1 MSVGECVLV
10 STPSPR
16 PNVPSQLHY
25 QLTEQKLIP
34 LCVRTYS
41 LASLRSKMISTTP
54 KDVKEGRKLGVS
66 HALQPINI
74 YKNIFHTHGDTA
86 TAHSVVVSIRR

>member
-1 MSVGECVLV
+1 
-10 STPSPR
+10 
-16 PNVPSQLHY
+16 
-25 QLTEQKLIP
+25 
-34 LCVRTYS
+34 
-41 LASLRSKMISTTP
+41 MISTTP

-86 TAHSVVVSIRR
+86 TAHGVVVSIRR